1 MSDNIIKELGKQFIS
16 IRQEQDKLILSDPD
30 QVNPG
35 TKVLNE
41 YHNGQ
46 LDGIKLAIR
55 LLSKTQ
61 SAEAQSAAE
70 SYEYRF
76 ELAGREIT
84 GTLSSDQPEG
94 LSFVN
99 DLILGSEDLTSV
111 LEVRD
116 AGKTV
121 WSVLE

>member
-1 MSDNIIKELGKQFIS
+1 MTTQALATLNQQIIE
-16 IRQEQDKLILSDPD
+16 IRAEQNKLIEADPE
-30 QVNPG
+30 QVN
-35 TKVLNE
+35 TSTRTLNQF
-41 YHNGQ
+41 YNGQ
-46 LDGIKLAIR
+46 VDGLRLAIR
-55 LLSKTQ
+55 TLSQTPI
-61 SAEAQSAAE
+61 AAE
-70 SYEYRF
+70 TFEYRF

-84 GTLSSDQPEG
+84 GTLSSDQEEG